1 MPRLATRSRAPRF
14 LPILVAAIALGS
26 FSAANAA
33 ETAYYA
39 ILSGANEAP
48 LPNNSPGVGTGYAYI
63 DPVAHT
69 MRVIVDF
76 ANLTIGNT
84 ACHIHAPT
92 AVAFTGTVGVATTT
106 PTFTGFPT
114 GAVTGTY
121 DHTFDTSLT
130 SSFNGSFVTA
140 NGGTASGAETA
151 LFAAIA
157 AGKAYV
163 NLHTTNFPGGEIR
176 GFLIPFDPTPN
187 IQSTWGKMKALYR

>member
-1 MPRLATRSRAPRF
+1 MPRLAIRSF
-14 LPILVAAIALGS
+14 LPRLVLILIAAIAMGS
-26 FSAANAA
+26 FSAAFAA
-33 ETAYYA
+33 ETQYFA
-39 ILSGANEAP
+39 ILNGANEAP
-48 LPNNSPGVGTGYAYI
+48 NPTNSPGQGTGYAFI

-76 ANLTIGNT
+76 AQLTIGNT
-84 ACHIHAPT
+84 ACHIHATT
-92 AVAFTGTVGVATTT
+92 AVAFTGTAGVATTT

-114 GAVTGTY
+114 GATVGTY

-130 SSFNGSFVTA
+130 ASFNGAFVTA

-163 NLHTTNFPGGEIR
+163 NIHTSNFSGGEIR

-187 IQSTWGKMKALYR
+187 IQSTWGKMKAL

>member
-1 MPRLATRSRAPRF
+1 MPRFATPSPVHR
-14 LPILVAAIALGS
+14 LLILVAAIALLS
-26 FSAANAA
+26 CSAAYAA
-33 ETAYYA
+33 ETQYIA

-48 LPNNSPGVGTGYAYI
+48 TPNNSPGVGTGYAYI

-76 ANLTIGNT
+76 ANLTANNT

-92 AVAFTGTVGVATTT
+92 AVPFAGTVGVATTT
-106 PTFTGFPT
+106 PTFTGFP
-114 GAVTGTY
+114 GSVTVGTY

-130 SSFNGSFVTA
+130 ASFNGAFVTA

-163 NLHTTNFPGGEIR
+163 NIHTGNFPGGEIR
-176 GFLIPFDPTPN
+176 GFLVPFDPTPN
-187 IQSTWGKMKALYR
+187 IPSTWGKIKALYR

>member
-1 MPRLATRSRAPRF
+1 MPRLATRSSAHRF
-14 LPILVAAIALGS
+14 LLILVAGIALGS

-33 ETAYYA
+33 ETAYYC
-39 ILSGANEAP
+39 IMNGANEAP
-48 LPNNSPGVGTGYAYI
+48 PNGSLAQGTGYAYI

-76 ANLTIGNT
+76 ANLTTGNS
-84 ACHIHAPT
+84 ACHIHGPT
-92 AVAFTGTVGVATTT
+92 AVAFTGTAGVATTT

-114 GAVTGTY
+114 GATTGTY

-130 SSFNGSFVTA
+130 TSFNGSFVTA
-140 NGGTASGAETA
+140 NGGTALGAETA

-163 NLHTTNFPGGEIR
+163 NLHSTTVPGGEIR

-187 IQSTWGKMKALYR
+187 VQSTWGKMKALYR

>member
-1 MPRLATRSRAPRF
+1 MPRLATRSFVRRF
-14 LPILVAAIALGS
+14 LLILIAAIALGS
-26 FSAANAA
+26 FSAAFAA
-33 ETAYYA
+33 ETAYYTS
-39 ILSGANEAP
+39 LSGANEFP
-48 LPNNSPGVGTGYAYI
+48 PNASKGVGSAYAYV

-76 ANLTIGNT
+76 ANLTTGNT

-92 AVAFTGTVGVATTT
+92 AVAFTGTVGVATVT

-114 GAVTGTY
+114 GATVGTY

-130 SSFNGSFVTA
+130 ASFNAPFVTA
-140 NGGTASGAETA
+140 NGGTALGAETA

-163 NLHTTNFPGGEIR
+163 NVHSSTVPAGEIR
-176 GFLIPFDPTPN
+176 GFLVPFDPAPTIP
-187 IQSTWGKMKALYR
+187 STWGRMKALYR